1 MIASN
6 ATEWISNRQYI
17 SSRHTRYTYQAS
29 NAIYVSTS
37 HPIQNQPKTAS
48 NEFKIQ
54 NFHLIQHEKRSKSR
68 ENEAYICMVQSKN
81 LNLNAET
88 RRWLFFYSVWDSH
101 HFLFLFIF
109 LSVSSIT
116 KCNIHKKCVSALR
129 TPYKHIRLMNSKWMP
144 NWEIISI
151 LSKYDIAIVLSV
163 SLSDYKATNFIFLTM
178 KQTTQYKNRTV
189 IWMRQLWFDI
199 IDSIYCLV
207 FSLLCCCAS
216 CMCVIKH

>member
-1 MIASN
+1 
-6 ATEWISNRQYI
+6 
-17 SSRHTRYTYQAS
+17 
-29 NAIYVSTS
+29 
-37 HPIQNQPKTAS
+37 
-48 NEFKIQ
+48 
-54 NFHLIQHEKRSKSR
+54 
-68 ENEAYICMVQSKN
+68 MVQSKN

-88 RRWLFFYSVWDSH
+88 RRCLFFYSVWDSH

-109 LSVSSIT
+109 CQFQVLRSVIST
-116 KCNIHKKCVSALR
+116 KNVSLHCG
-129 TPYKHIRLMNSKWMP
+129 PHIKLMNSKWMP

-151 LSKYDIAIVLSV
+151 LSKYDISIVLSV

-199 IDSIYCLV
+199 IDSIYCVV